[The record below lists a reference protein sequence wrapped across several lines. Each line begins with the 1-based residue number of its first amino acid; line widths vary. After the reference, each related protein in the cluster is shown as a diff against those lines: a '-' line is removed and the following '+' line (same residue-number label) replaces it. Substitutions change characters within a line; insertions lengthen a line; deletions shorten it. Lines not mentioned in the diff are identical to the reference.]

1 MVTLKDIA
9 DRVGV
14 SQATVSRVLN
24 QDASLSVTEETRQQV
39 LAAAAALGYKKA
51 VQSQT
56 NKLETGQTQQRE
68 RRIGIAQM
76 FDAREL
82 QEDIYYLTLKSILDE
97 ECFARQWSTLPLFRD
112 ERQHFVKNND
122 FPLDGLFAIGR
133 FTEKEIADFKVYT
146 KNIVFLD
153 SDPNP
158 QEYYSILPNYHL
170 AIQLAMEH
178 FRKNNYNQVAYAGSV
193 HTFGHRK
200 ESAVDP
206 RFYYYRTDQM
216 NRNCFDSQLV
226 LDCPMNAKGGYEAMT
241 AYLKRCGSAPRAMFM
256 SSDSIAPG
264 ILMALQEQNIRI
276 PQDISIIT
284 FNNTI
289 LSEYSNPPLTSI
301 ELSLRENAKAAAFCM
316 ELLWSGDAHGKRIVV
331 PCSLVDRGSVQPGSF
346 E

>member
-1 MVTLKDIA
+1 MATLKDIA

-14 SQATVSRVLN
+14 SQTTVSRVLN

-39 LAAAAALGYKKA
+39 LTTAAALGYKKA
-51 VQSQT
+51 AQGQT
-56 NKLETGQTQQRE
+56 DKLETGRTEQRE
-68 RRIGIAQM
+68 KRIGIAQM
-76 FDAREL
+76 FDIKEL

-133 FTEKEIADFKVYT
+133 FTEKEITDFKAYT

-200 ESAVDP
+200 ESALDP
-206 RFYYYRTDQM
+206 RFYYYRTDQI
-216 NRNCFDSQLV
+216 NRNCFDPQLV

-241 AYLKRCGSAPRAMFM
+241 AYLKRCGSAPGAMFM

-284 FNNTI
+284 Q
-289 LSEYSNPPLTSI
+289 TS
-301 ELSLRENAKAAAFCM
+301 
-316 ELLWSGDAHGKRIVV
+316 HTV
-331 PCSLVDRGSVQPGSF
+331 
-346 E
+346 

>member
-1 MVTLKDIA
+1 MATLKDIA

-14 SQATVSRVLN
+14 SQTTVSRVLN

-39 LAAAAALGYKKA
+39 LTTAAALGYKKA
-51 VQSQT
+51 AQGQT
-56 NKLETGQTQQRE
+56 DKLETGRTEQRE
-68 RRIGIAQM
+68 KRIGIAQM
-76 FDAREL
+76 FDIKEL

-133 FTEKEIADFKVYT
+133 FTEKEITDFKAYT

-193 HTFGHRK
+193 HTFGHRDRK
-200 ESAVDP
+200 S
-206 RFYYYRTDQM
+206 
-216 NRNCFDSQLV
+216 
-226 LDCPMNAKGGYEAMT
+226 
-241 AYLKRCGSAPRAMFM
+241 
-256 SSDSIAPG
+256 
-264 ILMALQEQNIRI
+264 
-276 PQDISIIT
+276 
-284 FNNTI
+284 
-289 LSEYSNPPLTSI
+289 
-301 ELSLRENAKAAAFCM
+301 
-316 ELLWSGDAHGKRIVV
+316 VV
-331 PCSLVDRGSVQPGSF
+331 
-346 E
+346 